1 MSIAITTAVLERNA
15 LPTVKERSEALYA
28 ERLHAGYLRVD
39 RIFGVLMPL
48 QWLLAVAFA
57 VWISPYTWAGTT
69 ASVHAHVWAAVGLGG
84 LIVSV
89 PMVLIHLR
97 PGALETRQCVAVAQ
111 VMIGSLLIHVS
122 GGRLETHFHL
132 FGSLAFLALYRD
144 PRLLLTA
151 SAVIAADHFVRGV
164 VWPRSIYGIATASP
178 FRWIEHTAWVGF
190 EDVLLIVG
198 CRQSLAELRGLA
210 ARQAEAE
217 AARASVE
224 ERTDELRRANGAL
237 RDEVAERRAAE
248 RALRQSEAQFR
259 TLSEAISQ
267 ILWVTDAGGSTEYV
281 NGRWYEYFGVDPTD
295 ANLELWRDRLH
306 SDDLAPT
313 LEAWRFATQTG
324 EPYHFEYRFRGGDGA
339 YRWFLARALPQFSDS
354 GEIVRWIGTCTDIEA
369 QKRAEEALRR
379 AHDELEDRVRRRTV
393 ELEQSNA
400 ALLDQ
405 IAERERVEQALRESQ
420 ALTASVLE
428 TAPDAI
434 LAVDHCGRIVEFNP
448 AAESIFAARKGDVL
462 GRKMVELFIPP
473 DRREQHKSGFARCL
487 SGEEAVFIGRRIEVE
502 ACRLDGREFPVE
514 LAVVRVSGDGPPL
527 FVGHLRDI
535 TERKRVEAA
544 LLEARDAAEAA
555 NRAKSEFLAN
565 MSHEIRTPMNGI
577 IGMTELALD
586 TELTSRQREY
596 LKLVR
601 GSAESLLS
609 VINDILDFSKIEAGK
624 FRLDSSVF
632 GLRDAIGE
640 TLQTLALRAHGKGL
654 ELACRIAPDVPDVW
668 MGDIG
673 RLRQVVVNLVG
684 NAIKFTDRGEVIVT
698 IVRDEGVSSDGRL
711 GLRFEVADTGIGI
724 APEKLRAIFEPFEQA
739 DRSTTRRFGG
749 TGLGLAI
756 SSKLVAMMGG
766 RIEVESRPGIGSTFR
781 FTVVLEPG
789 PEGER
794 PSTDDLPRLV
804 DRPILVVDDN
814 ATNLLILEEIL
825 RSWGARPSSVQG
837 AAEAI
842 DAMLAAA
849 AAGQPFAAV
858 LVDGMMPEIDGTG
871 LIGRMRAEPSIAGLP
886 VVMLTSAGAPE
897 DPELISSLGILAC
910 LTKPARQSDLF
921 DAIMKALGSPAPAD
935 PSIPVADSPRP
946 SKGRSLRILLAED
959 HPVNQKV
966 AVRMLEGL
974 GHSMVVAGDG
984 AEALR
989 ALRADRFDLVLMDV
1003 QMPVMDGL
1011 EAVRAIRA
1019 GEAGTGQHI
1028 PVIALTAHAMP
1039 SDRLRCL
1046 EAGFDSYLAKPVRR
1060 AELEATLASLDESAT
1075 DRGPDTKAIAN
1086 GVQAE
1091 SNPAAHRSRIIGALE
1106 AACDG
1111 DAEFARELAASFLDS
1126 APACLQGIQTAA
1138 NHPDAHRLA
1147 SEAHGLKGICRTIG
1161 ATELADA
1168 CQNLESAARD
1178 GQLEDTG
1185 PMVARIED
1193 AWGTVRSALEA
1204 LLTSEVPA

>member
-1 MSIAITTAVLERNA
+1 MSIAITAAGLKPIASPVVED
-15 LPTVKERSEALYA
+15 RSEALYA

-57 VWISPYTWAGTT
+57 VWLSPYTWAGVTP
-69 ASVHAHVWAAVGLGG
+69 SVHTHVWAAVGIGG

-89 PMVLIHLR
+89 PMALIHLR
-97 PGALETRQCVAVAQ
+97 PGALETRQCVAIAQ

-144 PRLLLTA
+144 PRLLVTA

-164 VWPRSIYGIATASP
+164 AWPRSIYGIATASP
-178 FRWIEHTAWVGF
+178 FRWIEHTAWVVF

-217 AARASVE
+217 AARTSVE
-224 ERTDELRRANGAL
+224 ERTDELRRTNEAL

-248 RALRQSEAQFR
+248 RALRQSEARFR

-267 ILWVTDAGGSTEYV
+267 ILWVSDAAGITEYV
-281 NGRWYEYFGVDPTD
+281 NGRWYEYFGVDPAD

-306 SDDLAPT
+306 PDDLGPT
-313 LEAWRFATQTG
+313 LEAWRRATRTG

-339 YRWFLARALPQFSDS
+339 YRWFLARALPQFGDT

-369 QKRAEEALRR
+369 QKRAEEELRR
-379 AHDELEDRVRRRTV
+379 AHNELEDRVRRRTG
-393 ELEQSNA
+393 ELEQANA
-400 ALLDQ
+400 ALHDQ
-405 IAERERVEQALRESQ
+405 IAERERAEQALRESQ

-434 LAVDHCGRIVEFNP
+434 LAVDYCGRIVEFNP
-448 AAESIFAARKGDVL
+448 AAESIFGARKGDVL
-462 GRKMVELFIPP
+462 GRQMAEMFVPP
-473 DRREQHKSGFARCL
+473 ERRDEHERGFARCL
-487 SGEEAVFIGRRIEVE
+487 AGAESVFLGRRIEVQ

-624 FRLDSSVF
+624 FRLDSAAF

-668 MGDIG
+668 LGDVG

-698 IVRDEGVSSDGRL
+698 IVRDEEASADGRL

-724 APEKLRAIFEPFEQA
+724 DPEKLRAIFEPFEQA
-739 DRSTTRRFGG
+739 DPSTTRRFGG

-766 RIEVESRPGIGSTFR
+766 RIEVESRPGAGSTFR

-794 PSTDDLPRLV
+794 PSTDDLPRLD

-825 RSWGARPSSVQG
+825 KNWGARPSSVRS
-837 AAEAI
+837 AVEAI
-842 DAMLAAA
+842 EAMLTAA
-849 AAGQPFAAV
+849 AAGQPFAVV

-871 LIGRMRAEPSIAGLP
+871 LIGRIRAEPSIAGLP

-897 DPELISSLGILAC
+897 DPDLIGSLGIVAC

-935 PSIPVADSPRP
+935 LPAPAADPPRP
-946 SKGRSLRILLAED
+946 SMGRSLRILLAED

-974 GHSMVVAGDG
+974 GHSTVVAGDG

-989 ALRADRFDLVLMDV
+989 ALRADHFDLVLMDV
-1003 QMPVMDGL
+1003 QMPEMDGL

-1019 GEAGTGQHI
+1019 GEAGTGRHL

-1046 EAGFDSYLAKPVRR
+1046 EAGFDSYLPKPVRR
-1060 AELEATLASLDESAT
+1060 AELEAALASLDDSAIDDAAGT
-1075 DRGPDTKAIAN
+1075 GAIAN
-1086 GVQAE
+1086 GRQAE
-1091 SNPAAHRSRIIGALE
+1091 ADPAADRSRIVGALE

-1111 DAEFARELAASFLDS
+1111 DTEFARDLAASFLES
-1126 APACLQGIQTAA
+1126 APACLRGIRTAVDD
-1138 NHPDAHRLA
+1138 PDAHRLA

-1161 ATELADA
+1161 ATEMAEA
-1168 CQNLESAARD
+1168 CQSLEIAARD
-1178 GQLEDTG
+1178 GRLEG
-1185 PMVARIED
+1185 AGAMVARLEA
-1193 AWGTVRSALEA
+1193 AWGTVRSALES
-1204 LLTSEVPA
+1204 LLISEVPA